1 MLDSA
6 TSSYAKVKSC
16 RISSNLS
23 NGEAKALRNLT
34 TLKNII
40 IQKADKVN
48 TAVILDKE
56 SYIEK

>member
-23 NGEAKALRNLT
+23 SGETKALRNLT
-34 TLKNII
+34 TLRNII